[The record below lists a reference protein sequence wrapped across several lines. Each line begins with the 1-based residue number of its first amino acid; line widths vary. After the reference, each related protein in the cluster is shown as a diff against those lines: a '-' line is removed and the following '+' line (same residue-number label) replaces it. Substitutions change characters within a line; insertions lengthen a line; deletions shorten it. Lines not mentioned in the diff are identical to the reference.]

1 MFGKLLSGVQATY
14 PNEDWGLVGSTVL
27 TGLLVVFLILV
38 FLIFI
43 FWLMGKVMVGLDNRK
58 KRANEKKAQEKE
70 PASVTEVKPVEV
82 QTPVQEEYEDEND
95 EEIIAVIAA
104 AVAAY
109 SEADGKQYRIAS
121 ISRKKEKTKRNSWNG
136 AGVVENTRPF

>member
-1 MFGKLLSGVQATY
+1 MFGKIMSGVQATY
-14 PNEDWGLVGSTVL
+14 PNEDWGLVGSTVV
-27 TGLLVVFLILV
+27 TGLLVVFMILV

-43 FWLMGKVMVGLDNRK
+43 FWLMGKIMVGLDNRK
-58 KRANEKKAQEKE
+58 KRAEEKAAMKAAAEAPAVQE
-70 PASVTEVKPVEV
+70 ASPV
-82 QTPVQEEYEDEND
+82 PVAQEEYEDEDD

>member
-1 MFGKLLSGVQATY
+1 MLGKVMGGVQATY
-14 PNEDWGLVGSTVL
+14 PNEDWGLVGSTVM

-43 FWLMGKVMVGLDNRK
+43 FWLMGKVMVALDNRK
-58 KRANEKKAQEKE
+58 KRAEKKEAEASA
-70 PASVTEVKPVEV
+70 PAPVV
-82 QTPVQEEYEDEND
+82 QAAPVAPTEEYEDEDD

-104 AVAAY
+104 AIAAY

-121 ISRKKEKTKRNSWNG
+121 ISRKKEKSKRSSWNG